1 VSNKLYTRWTA
12 QVHACSAI
20 KTLVTEILVFL
31 NKLIADKSD
40 RSAEAIGMLHQIDF
54 NFIFNLCMYYK
65 ILNLFKGVSDYF
77 QKVTSNLSSANILLK
92 SAEDTF
98 KTMRSSDDE
107 FLLIYFEAIK
117 ICENNNIDIPSEPSK
132 HRF

>member
-1 VSNKLYTRWTA
+1 
-12 QVHACSAI
+12 
-20 KTLVTEILVFL
+20 
-31 NKLIADKSD
+31 
-40 RSAEAIGMLHQIDF
+40 
-54 NFIFNLCMYYK
+54 MYYK

-107 FLLIYFEAIK
+107 FLLIYF
-117 ICENNNIDIPSEPSK
+117 DL
-132 HRF
+132 

>member
-1 VSNKLYTRWTA
+1 
-12 QVHACSAI
+12 
-20 KTLVTEILVFL
+20 
-31 NKLIADKSD
+31 
-40 RSAEAIGMLHQIDF
+40 
-54 NFIFNLCMYYK
+54 MYYK

-117 ICENNNIDIPSEPSK
+117 ICENNNIDIPSANQAVQTSRVK
-132 HRF
+132 KCRNDLNILLLVKI